1 MEVKSKP
8 DFGAVSDLLVEYTT
22 KVFSAAS
29 QKPIYSQN
37 GVFVRWWMALF
48 MVFLAMTPVAL
59 LILSEIGVL
68 TGYSTPELIV
78 AVGLAGLGVPTY
90 FFQEY
95 IRTRSK
101 REKYSRYHLRA
112 LSVTLHRVV
121 QYADEILEHMSME
134 PAQKLELG
142 LRIAE
147 AEGALRHASV
157 ILDEAIVEF
166 ESHDVPDIEFKEGR

>member
-8 DFGAVSDLLVEYTT
+8 DFTAVSDLLAEYTE
-22 KVFSAAS
+22 KVFAAAADKPISS
-29 QKPIYSQN
+29 QK
-37 GVFVRWWMALF
+37 GVFVRWWMVVSIIVLG
-48 MVFLAMTPVAL
+48 MTPAAI
-59 LILSEIGVL
+59 LILSEIRVL
-68 TGYSTPELIV
+68 TAPSSLELII
-78 AVGLAGLGVPTY
+78 AVGLVGFGVPLF

-95 IRTRSK
+95 MRTRSK
-101 REKYSRYHLRA
+101 HEKYTRYHLRA

-134 PAQKLELG
+134 PAHELELG

-157 ILDEAIVEF
+157 ILDEPIVEF
-166 ESHDVPDIEFKEGR
+166 ENHDMPDVEFREGR